1 MGILSKLFGGGTPKV
16 QPTSL
21 NDDNFTE
28 EVLQHRGVVLVDV
41 WSDNCPPCMQ
51 LEPIIMNLANEYAGR
66 AKVAEMRAA
75 GAPRTAGRLGV
86 RGTPTV
92 LYFRNGELVDR
103 VVGFRGSLF
112 HRQTLDHLLGEDVP
126 A

>member
-1 MGILSKLFGGGTPKV
+1 MGLLSNLFSSKPKV
-16 QPTSL
+16 QPVSL
-21 NDDNFTE
+21 DDSNFTA

-51 LEPIIMNLANEYAGR
+51 LEPIIMSLAREYQGR
-66 AKVAEMRAA
+66 VKVAEMRAA
-75 GAPRTAGRLGV
+75 GAPKTMGALGV

-92 LYFRNGELVDR
+92 LYYRNGSLVDR

-112 HRQTLDHLLGEDVP
+112 HRQTLDHLLGDAP
-126 A
+126 PTD